1 MPVDK
6 HDRSSYFPKIEEK
19 YGQPMK
25 YWFGVMKEIA
35 DRKYPE
41 QIAFLKEEHGFS
53 QAHANALVMYSRGSK
68 SSRRFDDFAGFLKKH
83 DAVKQK
89 TVKKIFSVIEKKFPK
104 LELVIAWNQPMLKS
118 GNSYVFGVSVS
129 KNHIL
134 IAPFNANVLKTMS
147 KDLENY
153 KVNKK
158 TVQVPVDWKVDEK
171 LLNKMIALNLKEL
184 KK

>member
-1 MPVDK
+1 MAVEK
-6 HDRSSYFPKIEEK
+6 HDRAAHFPKIEAK

-25 YWFGVMKEIA
+25 YWFGVMIEIA

-68 SSRRFDDFAGFLKKH
+68 SSKRFDDFAGFLKKH
-83 DAVKQK
+83 DAIKQK
-89 TVKKIFSVIEKKFPK
+89 TLRKVFRVIQKKYPK
-104 LELVIAWNQPMLKS
+104 LDLVIAWNQPMLKL
-118 GNSYVFGVSVS
+118 GTSYVFGASVA

-134 IAPFNANVLKTMS
+134 IAPFNEKVLKSMS
-147 KDLENY
+147 QDLEGY

-158 TVQVPVDWKVDEK
+158 TVQVPVDWKVDER
-171 LLNKMIALNLKEL
+171 LLLKMIQLNLKAL
-184 KK
+184 KS

>member
-25 YWFGVMKEIA
+25 YWFGVMREIA

-83 DAVKQK
+83 DVVKQK
-89 TVKKIFSVIEKKFPK
+89 TVKKIFNVIKKKFPK

-147 KDLENY
+147 KDLESY

>member
-1 MPVDK
+1 MAVEK
-6 HDRSSYFPKIEEK
+6 HDRAAHFPKIEAK

-68 SSRRFDDFAGFLKKH
+68 SSKRFDDFAGFLEKH
-83 DAVKQK
+83 DAIKQK
-89 TVKKIFSVIEKKFPK
+89 TLRKVFRVIQKKYPK
-104 LELVIAWNQPMLKS
+104 LDLVIAWNQPMLKL
-118 GNSYVFGVSVS
+118 GTSYVFGASVA

-134 IAPFNANVLKTMS
+134 IAPFNEKVLKSMS
-147 KDLENY
+147 QDLEGY
-153 KVNKK
+153 KVNEK
-158 TVQVPVDWKVDEK
+158 TVQVPVDWKVDER
-171 LLNKMIALNLKEL
+171 LLLKMIQLNLKAL
-184 KK
+184 KS

>member
-1 MPVDK
+1 
-6 HDRSSYFPKIEEK
+6 
-19 YGQPMK
+19 MK

-53 QAHANALVMYSRGSK
+53 QAHAKALVMYSRGSK

-158 TVQVPVDWKVDEK
+158 TVQVPVDWKVDQK

>member
-1 MPVDK
+1 MAVEK
-6 HDRSSYFPKIEEK
+6 HDRAAHFPKIEAK

-68 SSRRFDDFAGFLKKH
+68 SSKRFDDFAGFLKKH
-83 DAVKQK
+83 DAIKQK
-89 TVKKIFSVIEKKFPK
+89 TLRKVFRVIQKKYPK
-104 LELVIAWNQPMLKS
+104 LDLVIAWNQPMLKL
-118 GNSYVFGVSVS
+118 GTSYVFGASVA

-134 IAPFNANVLKTMS
+134 IAPFNEKVLKSMS
-147 KDLENY
+147 QDLEGY
-153 KVNKK
+153 KVNNK
-158 TVQVPVDWKVDEK
+158 TVQVPVDWKVDER
-171 LLNKMIALNLKEL
+171 LLLKMIQLNLKAL
-184 KK
+184 KS

>member
-1 MPVDK
+1 MAVEK
-6 HDRSSYFPKIEEK
+6 HDRAAHFPKIEAK

-68 SSRRFDDFAGFLKKH
+68 SSKRFDDFAEFLEKH
-83 DAVKQK
+83 DAIKQK
-89 TVKKIFSVIEKKFPK
+89 TLRKVFRVIQKKYPK
-104 LELVIAWNQPMLKS
+104 LDLVIAWNQPMLKL
-118 GNSYVFGVSVS
+118 GTSYVFGASVA

-134 IAPFNANVLKTMS
+134 IAPFNEKVLKSMS
-147 KDLENY
+147 QDLEGY

-158 TVQVPVDWKVDEK
+158 TVQVPVDWKVDER
-171 LLNKMIALNLKEL
+171 LLLKMIQLNLKAL
-184 KK
+184 KS

>member
-1 MPVDK
+1 MPTDK
-6 HDRSSYFPKIEEK
+6 HERAAHFPKIEAK

-25 YWFGVMKEIA
+25 FWFDLMNDLA
-35 DRKYPE
+35 DKKYPE
-41 QIAFLKEEHGFS
+41 QVAYLKEEHGFS

-68 SSRRFDDFAGFLKKH
+68 SSRRFDDFAGFLTKH

-89 TVKKIFSVIEKKFPK
+89 TVKKIFRVIKKKYPK

-118 GNSYVFGVSVS
+118 GKDYVFGVSVL

-134 IAPFNANVLKTMS
+134 IAPFNTKVLSLMEKE
-147 KDLENY
+147 LAAY

-171 LLNKMIALNLKEL
+171 LLLKMISLNLKSL